1 MRRIIDHFLAQWK
14 TDTLRKPLLMRGA
27 RQVGK
32 TYSVRNFGK
41 TYNDFAEIN
50 LELQPNARNVFEK
63 DLQPDRILRELS
75 LIVRKPIT
83 PGKTLLFLD

>member
-14 TDTLRKPLLMRGA
+14 TDALRKPLLMRGA

-50 LELQPNARNVFEK
+50 LELQPNARNVFENVASNK
-63 DLQPDRILRELS
+63 NTEIIKAIQN
-75 LIVRKPIT
+75 LI
-83 PGKTLLFLD
+83 